1 MNQEQVKEIKID
13 QLIKVKSDERSQG
26 YFLARVRSINDWT
39 KIIGVTDGEGVYSEH
54 PYRKI
59 ILNRQ

>member
-13 QLIKVKSDERSQG
+13 QLVKVKTKERTQG
-26 YFLARVRSINDWT
+26 YILARVRCINDWT
-39 KIIGVTDGEGVYSEH
+39 KRIGVTDGEGVYSEY

-59 ILNRQ
+59 ILNGG